1 MRFPGSHG
9 AVPLKLF
16 RFSKNW
22 RHLSYIKDNGRFSS
36 PLGEG
41 IYIQPFNIPIFNP
54 ARPRGQCQ
62 AIYEFAEI
70 FATHQAPLLVSMRRQ
85 TGR

>member
-1 MRFPGSHG
+1 MRLSRSHG
-9 AVPLKLF
+9 AVSLKLF
-16 RFSKNW
+16 RLGKNW
-22 RHLSYIKDNGRFSS
+22 RQLSYIRDNGRFSS

-54 ARPRGQCQ
+54 ARPKGQCQ
-62 AIYEFAEI
+62 AIYEFEEI